1 MRNKE
6 PSARVVYGVTVVPTF
21 LHLNKGPELPSAH
34 VFLFPLESRI
44 NPVSVI
50 FHLFFCA

>member
-6 PSARVVYGVTVVPTF
+6 SSARVVYGVTAVPTF
-21 LHLNKGPELPSAH
+21 LRLNKRPERPSAH

-44 NPVSVI
+44 NPFV
-50 FHLFFCA
+50 LLC